1 MAEDKNKFMEVY
13 QPYGLAQAVVENPNS
28 PETRSGLEAVLQKD
42 LPELGKL
49 RSKPS
54 DDVSVIANNAGKY
67 YQKGLVDYV
76 NANID
81 GLVSEI
87 LNKDNALALAL
98 GFKPNLDSEEAKLIT
113 EIQAG
118 SAMLEKAREDPRIIE
133 AMAKELLQYDIGNIL
148 KSIFAY
154 NPEWIVGSYQGLVAE
169 KQRNLAAKFSNEAGK
184 LNVDAVRNYV
194 AINLEATPDKEKEA
208 TYTGFAD
215 YVAQHYVNAEKAKQ
229 AKKEQVAKA
238 A

>member
-1 MAEDKNKFMEVY
+1 MTKKDFQKKYERYSLAE
-13 QPYGLAQAVVENPNS
+13 AVVKNPND
-28 PETRSGLEAVLQKD
+28 PETRSGLEAVLQND

-54 DDVSVIANNAGKY
+54 DDVSVIANTAGKH

-76 NANID
+76 DTNID
-81 GLVSEI
+81 GLVSDI
-87 LNKDNALALAL
+87 VNKDNALALAL
-98 GFKPNLDSEEAKLIT
+98 GFKPNLDSDEAKLIA

-118 SAMLEKAREDPRIIE
+118 SAMLEKAREDPRIVE
-133 AMAKELLQYDIGNIL
+133 AMAKEMLQRDVGNIL

-154 NPEWIVGSYQGLVAE
+154 NPEWIVETYQGLVAE
-169 KQRNLAAKFSNEAGK
+169 KQRNLAIKFSDEAGK

-194 AINLEATPDKEKEA
+194 ARNLEATPDKEKVQ

-215 YVAQHYVNAEKAKQ
+215 YVANTYQKQ
-229 AKKEQVAKA
+229 EAKKEK
-238 A
+238 

>member
-1 MAEDKNKFMEVY
+1 MTENKFMEVY
-13 QPYGLAQAVVENPNS
+13 QPYGLAKAVVENPNN
-28 PETRSGLEAVLQKD
+28 PETRSGLEAVLQND

-54 DDVSVIANNAGKY
+54 DDVSVIANTAGKH

-76 NANID
+76 DTNIN
-81 GLVSEI
+81 GLVSDI
-87 LNKDNALALAL
+87 VNKDNALALTL
-98 GFKPNLDSEEAKLIT
+98 GFKPNLKNDVSALIA

-118 SAMLEKAREDPRIIE
+118 SAMLEKAKEDPRVVE
-133 AMAKELLQYDIGNIL
+133 AMAREMLQRDMGNIL

-154 NPEWIVGSYQGLVAE
+154 NPEWIVGSYQGLVAR
-169 KQRNLAAKFSNEAGK
+169 KQRNLATKFSDEAGK

-194 AINLEATPDKEKEA
+194 ARNLEATPDKEKVQ

-215 YVAQHYVNAEKAKQ
+215 YVAQHYVNAEKTKQ
-229 AKKEQVAKA
+229 TKKEK
-238 A
+238 